1 MAKAFASAGDL
12 TRKKVTFDKL
22 ADGVYACTAEGDP
35 NTGIIV
41 GDNEV
46 LVFDAQATPV
56 MAQRIVK
63 RIRRVTKKPIKYVV
77 LSHYHAVRALGA
89 TGFGAQDIITSE
101 ATREL
106 IEERGAQD
114 FKSEADRFPR
124 LFDAI
129 ETVPGLTRPTITF
142 DREMTL
148 WLGKR
153 EVRII
158 HPGRGHTKGDTII
171 WLPKEKI
178 LFAGDLVEAHAALY
192 CGDAHLGDWPTT
204 LKYLR
209 ALKPRKLIPGRGP
222 ATMTPKQ
229 CEAAFTQTEGFV
241 RDLFRNANYGI
252 KNKLSL
258 KQTFDR
264 AYKQM
269 TPKYGDWAIYEHCI
283 PFNVSRAYDEA
294 GGLDH
299 PRIWTAAR
307 DKVLWRELQG

>member
-1 MAKAFASAGDL
+1 MAKAFASAADL
-12 TRKKVTFDKL
+12 APKKVTFDKL

-35 NTGIIV
+35 NTGVIV

-77 LSHYHAVRALGA
+77 LSHYHAVRVLGA
-89 TGFGAQDIITSE
+89 SGFDADHIVTSR

-106 IEERGAQD
+106 IAERGAQD

-124 LFDAI
+124 LFEAI
-129 ETVPGLTRPTITF
+129 ETVPGLTWPTMTF
-142 DREMTL
+142 EREMTL

-192 CGDAHLGDWPTT
+192 CGDAHLSDWPQT

-222 ATMTPKQ
+222 ATQTPKQ
-229 CEAAFTQTEGFV
+229 CQAAFDQTEGFV
-241 RDLFRNANYGI
+241 RDLFRHAKYGV

-258 KQTFDR
+258 KETFDR

>member
-1 MAKAFASAGDL
+1 
-12 TRKKVTFDKL
+12 
-22 ADGVYACTAEGDP
+22 
-35 NTGIIV
+35 
-41 GDNEV
+41 
-46 LVFDAQATPV
+46 
-56 MAQRIVK
+56 
-63 RIRRVTKKPIKYVV
+63 
-77 LSHYHAVRALGA
+77 
-89 TGFGAQDIITSE
+89 
-101 ATREL
+101 
-106 IEERGAQD
+106 
-114 FKSEADRFPR
+114 
-124 LFDAI
+124 
-129 ETVPGLTRPTITF
+129 
-142 DREMTL
+142 MTL

-178 LFAGDLVEAHAALY
+178 LFAGDLVEAQAALY

-222 ATMTPKQ
+222 ATLTPKQ

-241 RDLFRNANYGI
+241 RDLFRNATYGV
-252 KNKLSL
+252 KHKLSL
-258 KQTFDR
+258 KQTFDLT
-264 AYKQM
+264 YKQM
-269 TPKYGDWAIYEHCI
+269 TPKYGDWAIYDHCI

-307 DKVLWRELQG
+307 DKALWRELQG

>member
-35 NTGIIV
+35 NTGVIV

-89 TGFGAQDIITSE
+89 TGFGAQDVITSE

-142 DREMTL
+142 EREMTL

-209 ALKPRKLIPGRGP
+209 ALKPRKLLPGRGP
-222 ATMTPKQ
+222 ATLTPKQ

-241 RDLFRNANYGI
+241 RDLFRNATYGV

>member
-12 TRKKVTFDKL
+12 APKKVTFDKL

-35 NTGIIV
+35 NTGVIV

-106 IEERGAQD
+106 ITERGAQD

-124 LFDAI
+124 LFDSI
-129 ETVPGLTRPTITF
+129 ETVPGLTWPTITF
-142 DREMTL
+142 EREMTL

-192 CGDAHLGDWPTT
+192 CGDAHLGDWPAT

-229 CEAAFTQTEGFV
+229 CEAAFDQTEGFV
-241 RDLFRNANYGI
+241 RDLFRNATYGI

-307 DKVLWRELQG
+307 DKVLWRDLQG

>member
-89 TGFGAQDIITSE
+89 TGFGAQDVITSE

-222 ATMTPKQ
+222 ATLTPKQ

-241 RDLFRNANYGI
+241 RDLFRNATYGV
-252 KNKLSL
+252 KHKLSL

-264 AYKQM
+264 TYKQM